1 VLRSTQSC
9 PPPGRRTAANL
20 LCSSGGKRLNCS
32 TEIAPAC
39 DGAGAVAGG
48 VNGAGAGGGVG
59 LPVAHSRRR
68 GTSGCSTGTSCR
80 STAAGVTWGW
90 ASKASAPETVGGTAS
105 LSGAIQQR
113 TPHTGRA
120 LTDHPEDAFLRAA
133 DPRPGRQ
140 RNCDPPGTANLSR
153 HAKPSVRGSAR
164 QPCHCWHRPARA
176 AARQPEPAGPVA
188 EWQHLQSAPVAF
200 SWLERRSIS
209 SSARGHLPGR
219 RTSRTSL

>member
-1 VLRSTQSC
+1 
-9 PPPGRRTAANL
+9 
-20 LCSSGGKRLNCS
+20 LNCS

-153 HAKPSVRGSAR
+153 HAS
-164 QPCHCWHRPARA
+164 A
-176 AARQPEPAGPVA
+176 AARGSPATQAPGPKRAA
-188 EWQHLQSAPVAF
+188 EGDRWLGLRGMVTAGCRGATPTFRLWLPNHGWSWCCRPACTPAP
-200 SWLERRSIS
+200 RRLCITMRLWCPNRPSGTQGI
-209 SSARGHLPGR
+209 HGR
-219 RTSRTSL
+219 P